1 MATVQGI
8 WNQAAAQSTA
18 ATLNANPT
26 ANTTSSSSSST
37 SSSSSDVATISS
49 SDFLTLLVTEMQNQD
64 PTASTDPNEYINQLV
79 NVNSLQQLISINQT
93 LTDAVG
99 TTTTTT
105 SSAQSSSTGS
115 TAVAT
120 QASQAAQATTS
131 TPSTLSTA
139 AATTAGNLSV
149 PHSSTSASRLANA
162 LNGTHL

>member
-8 WNQAAAQSTA
+8 FNQSAAQSTA

-26 ANTTSSSSSST
+26 ANTTSSST

-79 NVNSLQQLISINQT
+79 NVNSLEQLISINQT
-93 LTDAVG
+93 LTDATSTS
-99 TTTTTT
+99 TTTTS

-115 TAVAT
+115 TTA
-120 QASQAAQATTS
+120 ASQVAQAATTS
-131 TPSTLSTA
+131 TPSTLST

-149 PHSSTSASRLANA
+149 PHSSTSADRLANA
-162 LNGTHL
+162 LSGTHL